1 MLTKEEYSILA
12 VFFENYTG
20 TLSADMQATVD
31 KINAI
36 VTFNEAQDALM
47 ELMRGESNDQNS

>member
-12 VFFENYTG
+12 DFFEDYTG
-20 TLSADMQATVD
+20 SLSADMQATVA

-36 VTFNEAQDALM
+36 VTLNEAQKALM
-47 ELMRGESNDQNS
+47 ELMKGESNDQNN

>member
-12 VFFENYTG
+12 DFFKDYTG
-20 TLSADMQATVD
+20 TLSGDIQATVT

-36 VTFNEAQDALM
+36 AVFNEAQDALM
-47 ELMRGESNDQNS
+47 KLMRGESNVQDK